1 VIDNTTEIQSKIDA
15 TDFAEHSN
23 KISWL
28 TRRRETENVLA
39 NANEKRSSIG
49 FIDENLME
57 FRYALLLKKRSPM
70 NEIIN
75 RKIGQLLQSG
85 IIQHLEKNRFGA
97 IKKIAAAAKDEEN
110 SQEDAEQLTME
121 HLGLCFF
128 AVLIGLALSCFVFA
142 IERLVGRCCS
152 LCGFF

>member
-1 VIDNTTEIQSKIDA
+1 VIDNTTKIQNKIDA

-28 TRRRETENVLA
+28 TRRREAENLMA
-39 NANEKRSSIG
+39 NDNEKRSSIG

-57 FRYALLLKKRSPM
+57 FRNALLLLKQSPV

-85 IIQHLEKNRFGA
+85 IIQHLEKNRFA
-97 IKKIAAAAKDEEN
+97 ATKKVAAAAKDEEN
-110 SQEDAEQLTME
+110 SQDDAEQLTME
-121 HLGLCFF
+121 HLGLCFY
-128 AVLIGLALSCFVFA
+128 AILIGLALSCFVFA
-142 IERLVGRCCS
+142 FERLVEFLS
-152 LCGFF
+152 SF

>member
-1 VIDNTTEIQSKIDA
+1 MFENATEIHNEIDEVI
-15 TDFAEHSN
+15 FAEHSN
-23 KISWL
+23 KISLL
-28 TRRRETENVLA
+28 TMRREAENSMA
-39 NANEKRSSIG
+39 NDNEKRSSIG
-49 FIDENLME
+49 FIDEKLLE
-57 FRYALLLKKRSPM
+57 FRFTLLLKKRNPM

-97 IKKIAAAAKDEEN
+97 IKKIAASAKDEEN
-110 SQEDAEQLTME
+110 AQEEAEQLTME
-121 HLGLCFF
+121 HLDLCFY

-152 LCGFF
+152 LCGFS